1 MSKEIGKRMK
11 ARRKELHM
19 SAEDVAAK
27 VGLGPSTI
35 YRYER
40 GDISDVKSSVLGKIA
55 EALRTTP
62 ADLMGIEDDPSESTG
77 FNPENLPLPPG
88 AVSRLTQHRVTVT
101 HMPPVEPAPAVES
114 AGGLDGIIA
123 QLEALKATQAD
134 PRYNLTQREKN
145 LIDAFRELPK
155 RMQDKALRIIAALGD
170 QVEGV

>member
-40 GDISDVKSSVLGKIA
+40 GDISDVKSSVLGKVA

-62 ADLMGIEDDPSESTG
+62 ADLMGIEDDPSESVVS
-77 FNPENLPLPPG
+77 PLPEDLPVPPG
-88 AVSRLTQHRVTVT
+88 TVHRVTVT
-101 HMPPVEPAPAVES
+101 HVPPAEPAPAMES
-114 AGGLDGIIA
+114 AGSLDGIIA

-145 LIDAFRELPK
+145 LVDAFRELPK
-155 RMQDKALRIIAALGD
+155 RMQEKALRIIAALAD
-170 QVEGV
+170 QADGL